1 MKIAICDDERE
12 FLENVGLAIETYL
25 NEKGLE
31 YNIDLYNSGKVIMEL
46 RENIVSYDVVF
57 LDINMP
63 EVSGLEVAEWIRTY
77 SDNVNI
83 VFITAIISYAIQGYK
98 YNAVRYILKNERQ
111 LKASIYECMDA
122 VLYNMNYR
130 GIDKRVFICNH
141 KEKEVII
148 NKVMYIESSAHK
160 VMFHIDGKESDDY
173 VTNNKLNDIEK
184 TLKDCEYMI
193 RVHQSYMVNMMYVK
207 KVIINKV
214 MYIESSAHKV
224 MFHID
229 GKESDDYVTNNK
241 LNDIEK
247 TLKDCEYMI
256 RVHQSYMVNMMYVKK
271 VSGYRIYL
279 KNGEE
284 IGVPKP
290 RYKEVKKT
298 IMEFK
303 AII

>member
-1 MKIAICDDERE
+1 MLKIAICDDEKIFAEKIKELLEVYLDSKHIARE
-12 FLENVGLAIETYL
+12 INIYTSGIDFVALGENVM
-25 NEKGLE
+25 E
-31 YNIDLYNSGKVIMEL
+31 YDIA
-46 RENIVSYDVVF
+46 F
-57 LDINMP
+57 LDIDMKDMNGIQTADKIRVYSQDIYIAFVTAYINYAP
-63 EVSGLEVAEWIRTY
+63 EGYRC
-77 SDNVNI
+77 N
-83 VFITAIISYAIQGYK
+83 AI
-98 YNAVRYILKNERQ
+98 RYILKNSNQ
-111 LKASIYECMDA
+111 LAASIYECMDA

-141 KEKEVII
+141 KEKE
-148 NKVMYIESSAHK
+148 
-160 VMFHIDGKESDDY
+160 
-173 VTNNKLNDIEK
+173 
-184 TLKDCEYMI
+184 
-193 RVHQSYMVNMMYVK
+193 
-207 KVIINKV
+207 VIINKV

>member
-207 KVIINKV
+207 KV
-214 MYIESSAHKV
+214 
-224 MFHID
+224 
-229 GKESDDYVTNNK
+229 
-241 LNDIEK
+241 
-247 TLKDCEYMI
+247 
-256 RVHQSYMVNMMYVKK
+256 
-271 VSGYRIYL
+271 SGYRINL
-279 KNGEE
+279 KNVEE

>member
-122 VLYNMNYR
+122 ILDKISSSHKTKTIDFCGGSCEVLVNQ
-130 GIDKRVFICNH
+130 I
-141 KEKEVII
+141 
-148 NKVMYIESSAHK
+148 MYIESNKHK
-160 VMFHIDGKESDDY
+160 LLFHIIGKDPEDY
-173 VTNNKLNDIEK
+173 SIYSTLNDVEKEYIEADF
-184 TLKDCEYMI
+184 L
-193 RVHQSYMVNMMYVK
+193 RVHQSYMVNMKYISKLVRYYV
-207 KVIINKV
+207 IL
-214 MYIESSAHKV
+214 E
-224 MFHID
+224 
-229 GKESDDYVTNNK
+229 
-241 LNDIEK
+241 
-247 TLKDCEYMI
+247 
-256 RVHQSYMVNMMYVKK
+256 
-271 VSGYRIYL
+271 
-279 KNGEE
+279 NGER
-284 IGVPKP
+284 ISIPKG
-290 RYKEVKKT
+290 RYREVADSY
-298 IMEFK
+298 I
-303 AII
+303 AYRGRL

>member
-1 MKIAICDDERE
+1 
-12 FLENVGLAIETYL
+12 
-25 NEKGLE
+25 
-31 YNIDLYNSGKVIMEL
+31 
-46 RENIVSYDVVF
+46 
-57 LDINMP
+57 
-63 EVSGLEVAEWIRTY
+63 
-77 SDNVNI
+77 
-83 VFITAIISYAIQGYK
+83 
-98 YNAVRYILKNERQ
+98 
-111 LKASIYECMDA
+111 MDA

-160 VMFHIDGKESDDY
+160 VTFHIDGKESDDY
-173 VTNNKLNDIEK
+173 VT
-184 TLKDCEYMI
+184 
-193 RVHQSYMVNMMYVK
+193 S
-207 KVIINKV
+207 
-214 MYIESSAHKV
+214 
-224 MFHID
+224 
-229 GKESDDYVTNNK
+229 NK

>member
-122 VLYNMNYR
+122 ILDKISSSHKTKTIDFCGGSCEVLVNQ
-130 GIDKRVFICNH
+130 I
-141 KEKEVII
+141 
-148 NKVMYIESSAHK
+148 MYIESNKHK
-160 VMFHIDGKESDDY
+160 LLFHIIGKDPEDY
-173 VTNNKLNDIEK
+173 SIYSTLNDVEKEYIEADF
-184 TLKDCEYMI
+184 L
-193 RVHQSYMVNMMYVK
+193 RVHQSYMVNMKYISKLVRYYV
-207 KVIINKV
+207 IL
-214 MYIESSAHKV
+214 E
-224 MFHID
+224 
-229 GKESDDYVTNNK
+229 
-241 LNDIEK
+241 
-247 TLKDCEYMI
+247 
-256 RVHQSYMVNMMYVKK
+256 
-271 VSGYRIYL
+271 
-279 KNGEE
+279 NGER
-284 IGVPKP
+284 ISIPKV
-290 RYKEVKKT
+290 RYREVADSY
-298 IMEFK
+298 I
-303 AII
+303 AYRGRL

>member
-63 EVSGLEVAEWIRTY
+63 EVSGLE
-77 SDNVNI
+77 
-83 VFITAIISYAIQGYK
+83 
-98 YNAVRYILKNERQ
+98 
-111 LKASIYECMDA
+111 ASIYECMDA

-141 KEKEVII
+141 KEKE
-148 NKVMYIESSAHK
+148 
-160 VMFHIDGKESDDY
+160 
-173 VTNNKLNDIEK
+173 
-184 TLKDCEYMI
+184 
-193 RVHQSYMVNMMYVK
+193 
-207 KVIINKV
+207 VIINKV